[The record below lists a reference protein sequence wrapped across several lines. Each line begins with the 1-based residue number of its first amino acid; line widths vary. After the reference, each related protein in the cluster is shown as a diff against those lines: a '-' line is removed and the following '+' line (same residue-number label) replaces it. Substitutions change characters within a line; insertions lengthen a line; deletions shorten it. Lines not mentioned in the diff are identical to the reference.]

1 VLTNAASMMGM
12 ATPGANP
19 LSSLTGAATAG
30 ANPLSSITGAATG
43 SPLGGFTVPG
53 A

>member
-1 VLTNAASMMGM
+1 VLTNAASLMGM

-19 LSSLTGAATAG
+19 LSS
-30 ANPLSSITGAATG
+30 ITGAAT
-43 SPLGGFTVPG
+43 SNPLGGFTVPG

>member
-1 VLTNAASMMGM
+1 MGM

-19 LSSLTGAATAG
+19 LSSITGAATAG